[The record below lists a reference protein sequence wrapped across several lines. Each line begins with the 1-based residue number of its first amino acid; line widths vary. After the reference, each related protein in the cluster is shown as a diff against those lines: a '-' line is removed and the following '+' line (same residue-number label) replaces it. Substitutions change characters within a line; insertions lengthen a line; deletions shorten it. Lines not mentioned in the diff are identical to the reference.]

1 MNGKFN
7 NYRLKKALEYRYM
20 NITTLSKLTGI
31 SRQTLTEYRNNPFAT
46 VDLRKTK
53 IISEI
58 LNFPFQFFYED
69 DLVLGK
75 YAIYFRSQLTTKQY
89 YRRAQQVKLELI
101 ANIYNFL
108 KEYIDFP
115 QLDIPRFSNLTPED
129 AAQKLREQWGLGN
142 TPIQNII
149 PLLEQHG
156 IIVVCLDTE
165 TDAIDAFSQRFILDN
180 QQESYL
186 FGYSANK
193 RSAARIHFDMAHEL
207 GHICLHDWCF
217 NEEIDTEEFRAKED
231 EAHRFASAFLLPEKE
246 FINDL
251 QKHSLSIKGYT
262 DMKKKWRTSILAM
275 LVRACRLGIIDN
287 SQYKSMIIRMQKL
300 GIRKQEPLDSEL
312 ITAEPSILKTA
323 VNLLLINDIFTK
335 QEFMK
340 CLSSEGSITLYAEQ
354 VEQLL
359 GLARG
364 TLQENKLLTFPGIR
378 LKDYELQ

>member
-7 NYRLKKALEYRYM
+7 NYRLKKALEYRCM
-20 NITTLSKLTGI
+20 NITTLAKVTGI
-31 SRQTLTEYRNNPFAT
+31 SRQTLTEYRNNSLAT
-46 VDLRKTK
+46 VDLRKIK

-58 LNFPFQFFYED
+58 LNFPFKFFYED

-115 QLDIPRFSNLTPED
+115 RLDIPRFTDITPE
-129 AAQKLREQWGLGN
+129 AAAHKLREQWGLGN
-142 TPIQNII
+142 KPIQNIV

-156 IIVVCLDTE
+156 IIVVCLDTD

-180 QQESYL
+180 KQESFFL
-186 FGYSANK
+186 AYSANK

-217 NEEIDTEEFRAKED
+217 NEEIDTEEFKTKEE
-231 EAHRFASAFLLPEKE
+231 EAHRFASAFLLPERE
-246 FINDL
+246 FMLDL
-251 QKHSLSIKGYT
+251 QTHNFSIKGYT
-262 DMKKKWRTSILAM
+262 DMKKKWRASILAM
-275 LVRACRLGIIDN
+275 LVRAYRLGVIDN
-287 SQYKSMIIRMQKL
+287 SQYKNMIIRMQKL

-323 VNLLLINDIFTK
+323 VNLLLVNNIFTK
-335 QEFMK
+335 QEFMD
-340 CLSSEGSITLYAEQ
+340 CLSNEGNISLYAEQ

-359 GLARG
+359 GLVRG
-364 TLQENKLLTFPGIR
+364 TLQDNKLLTFPGMR
-378 LKDYELQ
+378 LKASQE